1 MYICTSIH
9 LLIYT
14 FVFIVLCEFDII
26 GPSRFFKIN
35 IPVRYDFLV
44 CISNKLRYK
53 AAFLRPSYSHKSHS
67 SF

>member
-1 MYICTSIH
+1 MYIYTFAY
-9 LLIYT
+9 IYT
-14 FVFIVLCEFDII
+14 FVFIILYEFDII

-35 IPVRYDFLV
+35 IAICYDFLV
-44 CISNKLRYK
+44 CISKKLRYK